1 MAEKRQCGER
11 ALSGRLRGPA
21 QVVWVKRKTGSG
33 RQGEGTACSLEVCD
47 WLFIEGNDAEDRKDV
62 GFGGRMKR
70 RITETQNMNIVQG
83 VLSLKHLQG
92 IRVQV
97 LPIIVRRAGKIH
109 LGLCRGGLG
118 IQELSQQ
125 IRIPLPMQGTWVR
138 SLVQEDPNCHRATK
152 PECHSY
158 RAHMPQSL
166 CSATREATT
175 MRSLSTTTRE
185 QPYSQHL
192 EKKPAQQQRPIYRE
206 REN

>member
-109 LGLCRGGLG
+109 LGLCRGGNDIWFSQSSSVNCLQSASAFSVRPLHWKQ
-118 IQELSQQ
+118 IYSSCSVRICCVDNDWSRLFNNFETMSVFHLSVFS
-125 IRIPLPMQGTWVR
+125 II
-138 SLVQEDPNCHRATK
+138 SI
-152 PECHSY
+152 S
-158 RAHMPQSL
+158 
-166 CSATREATT
+166 
-175 MRSLSTTTRE
+175 
-185 QPYSQHL
+185 
-192 EKKPAQQQRPIYRE
+192 
-206 REN
+206 